1 MLSDIY
7 IYIYIYIYSVVLQSS
22 SCAVLLCVPVPCWIT
37 KSKRDVA
44 TTIRNRV
51 MNNQSCA
58 HSSRTPINQKL
69 HFVCKRWISLW
80 IAQCFRP
87 SSRPGIC
94 IINPLTEIRH
104 ICICKSDICF
114 ACISVCM
121 CTCMFFLA
129 PNSIFCSMAFHRL
142 AHHDGALPW
151 GQCGICG
158 TSLRPPFHGLRDPP
172 WPNLTVY
179 EWVQVWWLDSSEGW
193 RWVCEWQW
201 LPCHASC
208 VMAPRAGGAWAGGQP
223 MHTCS
228 EDCFL

>member
-1 MLSDIY
+1 ML
-7 IYIYIYIYSVVLQSS
+7 
-22 SCAVLLCVPVPCWIT
+22 
-37 KSKRDVA
+37 
-44 TTIRNRV
+44 
-51 MNNQSCA
+51 NNQEQKRRRYHDQEALHEQPVMCA
-58 HSSRTPINQKL
+58 FLTYSNQSEAAFCMQKMNQ
-69 HFVCKRWISLW
+69 VVDC
-80 IAQCFRP
+80 
-87 SSRPGIC
+87 
-94 IINPLTEIRH
+94 
-104 ICICKSDICF
+104 
-114 ACISVCM
+114 SVSPTFIKAWHLYYKPPHRNKTYMHMQVWYMFCM
-121 CTCMFFLA
+121 YFCMYVHLYVFLA

-223 MHTCS
+223 MHTFS